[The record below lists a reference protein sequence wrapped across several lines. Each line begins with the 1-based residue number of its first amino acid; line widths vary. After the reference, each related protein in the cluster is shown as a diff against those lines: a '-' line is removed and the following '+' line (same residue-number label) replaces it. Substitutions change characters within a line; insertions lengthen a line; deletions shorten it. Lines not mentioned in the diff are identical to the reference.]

1 MMKSEQKGV
10 YSKLQN
16 VSVPWDEKLTL
27 ARYVWD
33 SPDCVIPNKQQVL
46 IDWIIQGLL
55 NRSKKDPQIVQVI
68 ECKGLWELL
77 FHVLQSHELLS
88 QEKIPVT
95 LKPPLLQVPFLS
107 SLLSFFE
114 SVSLEQSEQLYIL
127 VKACLQKFLVFQRQQ
142 VNQRKVFAVMCQ
154 QLLKPLIRLV
164 FCLDGVRSQEQNK
177 DHISEYQMPS
187 EMSNLEKDGKCD
199 EPAKKKPK
207 IYNYTKLFL
216 DKLREFV
223 SDSAQG
229 ENKSGSKTF
238 TTQEAV
244 LAMLPFL
251 FKEFVV
257 SSRKANPSEPKMRE
271 FNFFTEVCGMLGLC
285 DNTRQDVP
293 SVCGLLHQ
301 VLECVHVHDIYQVAD
316 DSWKGSLQFDWL
328 KKLVDVLIRKGG
340 TSEAMFQCLDV
351 LLKLNHSLLEPH
363 LEAVWVMLWKTGSSK
378 IVAHGTLMFS
388 LTSTYSK
395 LRQFDK
401 LVSAILDSLRTV
413 EVSALCLTP
422 MFKKKQS
429 QKESAF
435 FSILLLQYTLTEL
448 EIYLRK
454 FHVVESDGEES
465 ETLLPSVTWS
475 EEMDDFVPAKSTRVV
490 KKDQCRLLYLKNA
503 LCIQNIRFILL
514 NEKDSDHG
522 NELPKLVSCVCS
534 SIDAEAPCN
543 ASWDGQELTISV
555 ENASVALWDLISRN
569 AVVLFALCN
578 TDQQLTLAQILIK
591 TLLQAK
597 EGHETLVAGSITM
610 YDISMAMIQVTSF
623 HEVLSMQTAT
633 VCAIWGA
640 IKHCIDS
647 SCIGGSLVERLSTV
661 LNQIKT
667 LEFSSDA
674 EVNEEQTAN
683 DDNQDECDEKAVED
697 DNEPMSHDNDQVKW
711 DEEKM
716 EDEEVADYENGS
728 SEEESDSDNEWSKM
742 QEEQQLREFK
752 AFYALGC
759 AVSEVAKTA
768 LFSEVGDFSAADCL
782 KPLKVFGCLPLDWLS
797 YGNCA
802 RCLIGHFACDVIFT
816 TTLLKDCSAELT
828 EPLLQNRQ
836 LLTVLFDGC
845 VRRKRFIA
853 HDVIDIESLHNWLL
867 SSTTQLWQKFHTDP
881 HRKDALYDMLRI
893 SRGLMNSTVKYLL
906 KASTNYS
913 CKGIVRKALSDR
925 ISSSRIIQVSSAI
938 VINLGP
944 SLLTLLTSIAQA
956 SKRKQAVSG
965 KPTSKERNENEW
977 DDVSL
982 EFSFL
987 IDSFTCLLN
996 IYAVSQQSR
1005 YFEFQFITFSSLI
1018 DYTQPACTFQ
1028 SCLRFLASVC
1038 QSSSK
1043 LSLHVPEDF
1052 HVRLLAS
1059 SLQFLKLHHSE
1070 KTRERGANLSGTEN
1084 GDHDN
1089 VLVSANQRKDPVRRD
1104 ISEEG
1109 YDLVLSLLEG
1119 CERGLLPQL
1128 LEGLCSGMTVNTI
1141 NKESMELLYVSL
1153 HIWHLLLSKRFITDR
1168 REEFRPKLSEVLLAL
1183 QFFVQEHKT
1192 RNLEIVQLAAG
1203 ITNKILSLGKGM
1215 IFSGNARLVLHSGLM
1230 VTLEDCDNRLYQEI
1244 SFHKG
1249 KVSKFSQFSP
1259 YLIADY
1265 IHTVQTV
1272 AIPPA
1277 IREALVPGVYCL
1289 LDICGEHELSL
1300 LHAVLEKGCQE
1311 LFHSLHADY
1320 SKYHKFKGKI

>member
-16 VSVPWDEKLTL
+16 VSVPWDEKLTF

-46 IDWIIQGLL
+46 LDWIIQGLL
-55 NRSKKDPQIVQVI
+55 NISKKDPQIVQAS

-95 LKPPLLQVPFLS
+95 LKPPLLQVFTDIFSSKESTSDESSLQIVIKCCNKIMSNSQLASSLLVKLERVVPFLS

-114 SVSLEQSEQLYIL
+114 SVSLDQSEELYIL

-164 FCLDGVRSQEQNK
+164 FCLDGVRSQEQNNWHRKSVQDICQLAELIMSQSLFHK

-187 EMSNLEKDGKCD
+187 ETTNLEKDGKCD

-207 IYNYTKLFL
+207 VSKYTKLFL

-244 LAMLPFL
+244 WAMLPFL
-251 FKEFVV
+251 FREFVV

-285 DNTRQDVP
+285 DNTKQDVS

-328 KKLVDVLIRKGG
+328 KKMVDVLIRKGG

-363 LEAVWVMLWKTGSSK
+363 LEAIWVMLWKTGSSK
-378 IVAHGTLMFS
+378 MVAHGTLMFS

-422 MFKKKQS
+422 MFKKKFAEAIQGLPFGQITSIWKVFCEEFKQNYIQRLNSLNKEVSSKKKSKETSLSLASNIWKKLEYLTSIFNLFMLNISFGGIGEHLRGKPSVQSSQQLFRQCVKDVLEPLMDLASVKFKKKS

-454 FHVVESDGEES
+454 FHAVESDGEES
-465 ETLLPSVTWS
+465 ESLLPSVTWS
-475 EEMDDFVPAKSTRVV
+475 EEIDDFVPVKSSRIV
-490 KKDQCRLLYLKNA
+490 KKDQYRLLYLKNA

-534 SIDAEAPCN
+534 SIDSEAPCN

-610 YDISMAMIQVTSF
+610 YDISMAMVQLTSF

-661 LNQIKT
+661 LNQLKT

-683 DDNQDECDEKAVED
+683 DNNQDECED
-697 DNEPMSHDNDQVKW
+697 KDIEDNSEPMTHDNDQVNW

-742 QEEQQLREFK
+742 QVEQKLKGFK
-752 AFYALGC
+752 AFYTVGC
-759 AVSEVAKTA
+759 EVTEVSKTA

-816 TTLLKDCSAELT
+816 TALLK
-828 EPLLQNRQ
+828 
-836 LLTVLFDGC
+836 V
-845 VRRKRFIA
+845 
-853 HDVIDIESLHNWLL
+853 
-867 SSTTQLWQKFHTDP
+867 
-881 HRKDALYDMLRI
+881 
-893 SRGLMNSTVKYLL
+893 
-906 KASTNYS
+906 
-913 CKGIVRKALSDR
+913 
-925 ISSSRIIQVSSAI
+925 
-938 VINLGP
+938 
-944 SLLTLLTSIAQA
+944 SLL
-956 SKRKQAVSG
+956 
-965 KPTSKERNENEW
+965 
-977 DDVSL
+977 
-982 EFSFL
+982 
-987 IDSFTCLLN
+987 CLRCRC
-996 IYAVSQQSR
+996 AR
-1005 YFEFQFITFSSLI
+1005 YFFQ
-1018 DYTQPACTFQ
+1018 Y
-1028 SCLRFLASVC
+1028 
-1038 QSSSK
+1038 
-1043 LSLHVPEDF
+1043 
-1052 HVRLLAS
+1052 
-1059 SLQFLKLHHSE
+1059 
-1070 KTRERGANLSGTEN
+1070 
-1084 GDHDN
+1084 
-1089 VLVSANQRKDPVRRD
+1089 
-1104 ISEEG
+1104 
-1109 YDLVLSLLEG
+1109 
-1119 CERGLLPQL
+1119 
-1128 LEGLCSGMTVNTI
+1128 
-1141 NKESMELLYVSL
+1141 
-1153 HIWHLLLSKRFITDR
+1153 
-1168 REEFRPKLSEVLLAL
+1168 
-1183 QFFVQEHKT
+1183 
-1192 RNLEIVQLAAG
+1192 
-1203 ITNKILSLGKGM
+1203 
-1215 IFSGNARLVLHSGLM
+1215 
-1230 VTLEDCDNRLYQEI
+1230 
-1244 SFHKG
+1244 
-1249 KVSKFSQFSP
+1249 
-1259 YLIADY
+1259 
-1265 IHTVQTV
+1265 
-1272 AIPPA
+1272 
-1277 IREALVPGVYCL
+1277 
-1289 LDICGEHELSL
+1289 
-1300 LHAVLEKGCQE
+1300 
-1311 LFHSLHADY
+1311 
-1320 SKYHKFKGKI
+1320 